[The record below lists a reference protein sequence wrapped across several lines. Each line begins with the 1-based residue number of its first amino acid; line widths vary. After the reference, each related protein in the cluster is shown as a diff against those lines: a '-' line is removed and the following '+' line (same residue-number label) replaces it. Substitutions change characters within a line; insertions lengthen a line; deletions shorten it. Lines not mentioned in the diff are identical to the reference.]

1 MATRRGGVV
10 QPVKRPPTYA
20 PPPAPTKKPTIP
32 PIYGGQY
39 VPQTKPSPPPSSVP
53 YLPTYV
59 PTGAVTQGGNRA
71 NPRTPTPTPTSTK
84 TYCYEVYGK
93 QLQLTQQAIDYYRNA
108 GVSIQPCGT
117 TTPTTTTSGN
127 LEARV
132 SQIEADINH
141 ISKVQQETSSG
152 YGAVARQSDQDIWN
166 HLDEHVW
173 SNPPYENP
181 NAIYPQLKQA
191 QAEHGYF
198 HETLQS
204 LGDSLQDA
212 YEHRVGIGQ
221 KVDTAV
227 AEHQD
232 FHTKLGALGQA
243 DIDAKAH
250 RDSLELKLEQQ
261 RKHTH
266 MNGGGGGGECNC
278 DFWDISCKWNCG
290 WEKYGTI
297 VMLIGGAIIFGILL
311 WLLRPLFSMIGA
323 FKSGGI

>member
-10 QPVKRPPTYA
+10 QPPRRPPP
-20 PPPAPTKKPTIP
+20 PPPAPTSSKATIP
-32 PIYGGQY
+32 PIY
-39 VPQTKPSPPPSSVP
+39 VPQTKLSPPPSSVP

-71 NPRTPTPTPTSTK
+71 NPRTPTPTSTK

-141 ISKVQQETSSG
+141 ISKVQQTYPQVMGTAS
-152 YGAVARQSDQDIWN
+152 QKSDADIWA

-173 SNPPYENP
+173 SNPPYDNP
-181 NAIYPQLKQA
+181 NAISPTVNRL

-198 HETLQS
+198 HDTLQS

-266 MNGGGGGGECNC
+266 NNGGGGGGDCNC

-297 VMLIGGAIIFGILL
+297 VMLIGGTIIFGILL